1 MLEIASPL
9 VGGRAVC
16 QRIRAVADALS
27 MLMTACAEQVNSAPA
42 AANTATAAAA
52 DSYDMNALLASADPA
67 KGQIVFLQ
75 CRACHSLEAAG
86 PNKVGPNLHGI
97 MGRKGG
103 LAPGFAYSEAMAGS
117 AVVWSVEALDKF
129 LLRPSDFMPG
139 TRMVFVGLRKP
150 EDRANVIA
158 YIRQETGAAK

>member
-1 MLEIASPL
+1 MPDSLRS
-9 VGGRAVC
+9 
-16 QRIRAVADALS
+16 AVAALAMS

-42 AANTATAAAA
+42 AAGSAPAAAAAA
-52 DSYDMNALLASADPA
+52 DSQDINALLAGADPA

-75 CRACHSLEAAG
+75 CRACHSLEAGG

-97 MGRKGG
+97 MGRKAG
-103 LAPGFAYSEAMAGS
+103 LAPGFAYSEAMTGS
-117 AVVWSVEALDKF
+117 TVNWSAESLDKF
-129 LLRPSDFMPG
+129 LLRPSDFLPG

-158 YIRQETGAAK
+158 YIRQETGATK